1 MQKLWGIEALGTM
14 GSLSFGTHCQVLP
27 MGLSNPAAL
36 DKLQADL
43 THLVARLPEL
53 EHGSLIQRALQNIL
67 LMAEEDLERLDWKI
81 LQGSLQDMEHAFRV
95 FAPYRHVRKVAVF
108 GSARTPE
115 TDPDYSI
122 AFEFSKCMAAQ
133 GFVIMTGAGGGIMEA
148 ANKGAGRSRS
158 FGLNVQLPFEQSAN
172 AFIEGDE
179 KLLTFKYFFT
189 RKLFF
194 LRETDAV
201 IAFPGGFGTMDEL
214 FECLTLIQTGKFGP
228 SPLVLV
234 DRPGGDYWQEWEKF
248 SKDQLRLK
256 GLISPEDHHLYTIT
270 DRIDVACQAVSD
282 FYSVYHSSRY
292 VGPMLVLRLKVE
304 LADADVEAIN
314 RAFEDILVTGAIE
327 KTAAFPEE
335 LADET
340 VALPRLKLHYDQR
353 NTGRLYQLI
362 AEINR
367 RGAAQLTEVHPEQ
380 K

>member
-1 MQKLWGIEALGTM
+1 M
-14 GSLSFGTHCQVLP
+14 GS
-27 MGLSNPAAL
+27 SNPAAL
-36 DKLQADL
+36 DRLQADL
-43 THLVARLPEL
+43 IDLVSKLPAL
-53 EHGSLIQRALQNIL
+53 EHGSLIQRALQSL
-67 LMAEEDLERLDWKI
+67 VSMAQEDLDRLDWKI
-81 LQGSLQDMEHAFRV
+81 LLGSLEDMEHAFRI
-95 FAPYRHVRKVAVF
+95 FSPYRHVRKVAVF

-115 TDPDYSI
+115 TDPDYRI
-122 AFEFSKCMAAQ
+122 AFEFSRCMVEL
-133 GFVIMTGAGGGIMEA
+133 GFVIMPGAGGVIMPA
-148 ANKGAGRSRS
+148 ANTGAGRSRS
-158 FGLNVQLPFEQSAN
+158 FGLNVRLPFEQSAN
-172 AFIEGDE
+172 EFIEGDE

-248 SKDQLRLK
+248 SKDQLLLK
-256 GLISPEDHHLYTIT
+256 GLISPNDHCLYTIT
-270 DRIDVACQAVSD
+270 DQIDVACRAIAD
-282 FYSVYHSSRY
+282 FYSVFHSSRY
-292 VGPMLVLRLKVE
+292 VGPLLVLRLKVE
-304 LADADVEAIN
+304 LTEADVAALN
-314 RAFEDILVTGAIE
+314 LAFGDILVAGAIE
-327 KTAAFPEE
+327 KTAVLPEE
-335 LADET
+335 FADET

-367 RGAAQLTEVHPEQ
+367 LGGVRLPVAHPEQ